1 MKKLVY
7 LILGCFLMYPAKAQ
21 TFRSNYHWK
30 WSVLNSTCPPE
41 IPNFPTGLDFSKGP
55 KCMAIDSMGNVF
67 LFGLMEVPDGLDYEL
82 AANTSGATSHTQSN
96 PYTTNTNTA
105 LYLMKLSNSGELL
118 WSKNIATAGIWE
130 GMDLSLHVDALSSIS
145 HILFNA
151 GPEIKLNH
159 DFIRTPYPSG
169 TSGTLM
175 SFNSDGDLIDTV
187 WQINHLIPGDGASF
201 LYIKPG
207 PWPQQFTVIKRT
219 SNTERELT
227 IFNYSVPEFIYNP
240 HANNFYSFRT
250 GYIGFQIYD
259 TALVLQ
265 KNVQITGTTP
275 NMLGTDFKAAFGSDG
290 HLIILY
296 RENAFTNWMLY
307 VDSNYECKWYRKAGD
322 VAALDADGNP
332 WIYYPSAILID
343 GKRVVPFRGETCVAV
358 KLNKND
364 GSLSGDFVAPTYA
377 SYSKGADDFIID
389 HKNNF
394 YMAGTF
400 RYEIEFGNTL
410 LSQICS
416 NRAFAKTQFVAMA
429 QEGKEPNRLTA
440 DAKHQQMAFKA
451 SVYPIPFTEQL
462 SVQSDLVMDK
472 LKIHDLHGKQLL
484 ETSPYSTLVELDLR
498 SLKAG
503 IYLLS
508 IQSDDLQTHR
518 RIVKY

>member
-1 MKKLVY
+1 
-7 LILGCFLMYPAKAQ
+7 
-21 TFRSNYHWK
+21 
-30 WSVLNSTCPPE
+30 
-41 IPNFPTGLDFSKGP
+41 
-55 KCMAIDSMGNVF
+55 MAVDSMGNVF
-67 LFGLMEVPDGLDYEL
+67 LFGLMEVPDGLDYQL

-105 LYLMKLSNSGELL
+105 LYLMKLNNSGELL

-130 GMDLSLHVDALSSIS
+130 GMDLSLHVDALSSS
-145 HILFNA
+145 AHILFNA

-159 DFIRTPYPSG
+159 DFIRTPYTSG

-219 SNTERELT
+219 SNTERELS

-240 HANNFYSFRT
+240 HANNFWSFRA
-250 GYIGFQIYD
+250 GNIGFQIYD

-265 KNVQITGTTP
+265 KNVQITGATP
-275 NMLGTDFKAAFGSDG
+275 NMLGTDFKAAFSKDG
-290 HLIILY
+290 HLIISY
-296 RENAFTNWMLY
+296 RDNAFTNWMLF

-332 WIYYPSAILID
+332 WIYYPSAVLID
-343 GKRVVPFRGETCVAV
+343 GKRVVPFRGESCVAV
-358 KLNKND
+358 KLNIND
-364 GSLSGDFVAPTYA
+364 GSLSGDYVAPTYA

-400 RYEIEFGNTL
+400 RYEIEFSNTL

-416 NRAFAKTQFVAMA
+416 NKAFAKTQFVAMA

-440 DAKHQQMAFKA
+440 DVKNQQVQFKV
-451 SVYPIPFTEQL
+451 SVYPVPFTDKL
-462 SVQSDLVMDK
+462 TVRSDLLMNK
-472 LKIHDLHGKQLL
+472 LKIQDVHGKQVFEIALNVYN
-484 ETSPYSTLVELDLR
+484 TELKLPFINP
-498 SLKAG
+498 G
-503 IYLLS
+503 IYFINVQSGDLLWH
-508 IQSDDLQTHR
+508 QK
-518 RIVKY
+518 IVKF